1 MAMTLDGKVARP
13 DGKWYGL
20 SSRQDKRQ
28 MDRIRSQADALIL
41 GKNSLIN
48 DDPVIK
54 LRYVEGKDPL
64 PVILLR
70 KGIVSKNRKVFSNPP
85 VSHHRDSF
93 GRTYLQTFYIMLFHV
108 SIALAR
114 SNI

>member
-1 MAMTLDGKVARP
+1 MKFQLAINMAMTLDGKVARP

-70 KGIVSKNRKVFSNPP
+70 KGIVSKTKKSVFQSIRSTTRDLPQRK
-85 VSHHRDSF
+85 
-93 GRTYLQTFYIMLFHV
+93 
-108 SIALAR
+108 
-114 SNI
+114 

>member
-1 MAMTLDGKVARP
+1 MKFQLAINMAMTLDGKVARP

-54 LRYVEGKDPL
+54 LRRQRP
-64 PVILLR
+64 ITR
-70 KGIVSKNRKVFSNPP
+70 NFTTKGNCF
-85 VSHHRDSF
+85 
-93 GRTYLQTFYIMLFHV
+93 
-108 SIALAR
+108 
-114 SNI
+114 